1 MVEPETDSLTGV
13 TTGLVLKNIDYLS
26 AFGLSHVY
34 QKRSSVFDC
43 YLILREE
50 LETVEAFA
58 SELCV
63 DGWICC
69 KFQMLNRPLAP
80 VLVFIFKR

>member
-1 MVEPETDSLTGV
+1 MVEPETDALTGV

-34 QKRSSVFDC
+34 QKRSSSLTAVFGHPAA
-43 YLILREE
+43 YLEE

-58 SELCV
+58 SGLCV

-80 VLVFIFKR
+80 